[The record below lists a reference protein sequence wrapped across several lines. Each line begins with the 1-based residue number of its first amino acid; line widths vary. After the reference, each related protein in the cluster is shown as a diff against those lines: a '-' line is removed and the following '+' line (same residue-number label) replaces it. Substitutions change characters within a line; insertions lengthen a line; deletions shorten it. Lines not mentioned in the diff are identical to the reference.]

1 MSTACWRPSRI
12 NEVYVG
18 PIQTC
23 PNTSHACTPS
33 EHCTHSIWM
42 ILQAHAFTYKG
53 LSQALHLGPST
64 ERSAPRME
72 KIAQRRNGK
81 LLIAIPLL
89 RLEIREGEQI
99 SFVHRAQCDGF
110 I

>member
-1 MSTACWRPSRI
+1 
-12 NEVYVG
+12 
-18 PIQTC
+18 
-23 PNTSHACTPS
+23 
-33 EHCTHSIWM
+33 
-42 ILQAHAFTYKG
+42 
-53 LSQALHLGPST
+53 
-64 ERSAPRME
+64 ME

-99 SFVHRAQCDGF
+99 SFVHGAQCDGF